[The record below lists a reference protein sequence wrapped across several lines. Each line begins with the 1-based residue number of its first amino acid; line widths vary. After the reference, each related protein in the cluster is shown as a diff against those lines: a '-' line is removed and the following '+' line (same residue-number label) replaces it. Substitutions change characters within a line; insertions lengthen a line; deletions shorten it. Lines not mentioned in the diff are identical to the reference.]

1 MPWDKKPVQ
10 SNTVY
15 ATVGAVACYKF
26 KFVQEDN
33 DFDTDF
39 EFQKCWIKGY
49 GVQTGSLHWS
59 QSEDTLYVGFDDG
72 SV

>member
-39 EFQKCWIKGY
+39 EF
-49 GVQTGSLHWS
+49 
-59 QSEDTLYVGFDDG
+59 
-72 SV
+72 

>member
-1 MPWDKKPVQ
+1 MSEMNIVSRLDSYVTNVSLNFFNYFQFTMPWDKKPVQ

-33 DFDTDF
+33 DYDTDF
-39 EFQKCWIKGY
+39 EF
-49 GVQTGSLHWS
+49 
-59 QSEDTLYVGFDDG
+59 
-72 SV
+72 